1 LTNYKTTSV
10 GVDLSQINDVHLV
23 EWHRQTDDIVSQR
36 LIQST
41 INVSKIEIV
50 VTNCINNLEMKRRSI
65 ESKPIKS
72 ENWKIKFH

>member
-1 LTNYKTTSV
+1 LTKYYITSV
-10 GVDLSQINDVHLV
+10 GVDISQINDVDLV

-41 INVSKIEIV
+41 INVRKIEIV